1 MLNYIAEINAF
12 YDEISVEPLSSG
24 QQALWHALMHLN
36 NKLAW
41 REWFTVANKTL
52 ELYTCLDRKTILR
65 AREKLIERGFID
77 VKLNGKKATSYK
89 IISRRERGK
98 MPQVTPQVT
107 PQDAPQ
113 DAPILNKLNET
124 KLNNNTTTIAKGEKA
139 EVFAPS
145 FEDVKAYCD
154 SENIS
159 IDVSA
164 FYDYNSMRGWQ
175 IEDWKAAVRTW
186 KRKESQS
193 VSKIQKKHQ
202 ESEGKKSKYDFDALQ
217 KKAFA
222 NINHQA
228 KSEVVNV
235 E

>member
-36 NKLAW
+36 NRLAW

-65 AREKLIERGFID
+65 AREKLVERGFID

-89 IISRRERGK
+89 IISRRERVK
-98 MPQVTPQVT
+98 MPQVS
-107 PQDAPQ
+107 PQDAPHTTPQ

-124 KLNNNTTTIAKGEKA
+124 KLNNNTTTIAEGEKNG
-139 EVFAPS
+139 VFVPS
-145 FEDVKAYCD
+145 FEEIKAYCD
-154 SENIS
+154 SENIG

-186 KRKESQS
+186 KRKEPHP
-193 VSKIQKKHQ
+193 VNKIQKKHQ
-202 ESEGKKSKYDFDALQ
+202 ESEGKTSKYDFEAVQ